1 MKLRPYAHRLWIA
14 IVVLAFGS
22 LACNLIQN
30 QQPSPLVTPT
40 SASGA
45 PTVTIN
51 SPANGGE
58 VAVGQEVLIQS
69 TAQDG
74 VGVTRIELRV
84 NGFIVNTVP
93 AESPLGDQ
101 EFSVIQSWRPTEA
114 GTATLQVTA
123 YRGSIASAPAQIALT
138 VRASAAQITSTLQ
151 PLPGVTQVAT
161 DDPTCR
167 ARIEVEGLNFR
178 TGPGTTYPI
187 LNVLTLGNLVR
198 ITGRLADNSWWQ
210 VQNGLD
216 YGWISSAY
224 TTQMGNCS
232 AIAIIQPPPSPTP
245 RPATATPTTPP
256 TSTPIPGSPT
266 PTFTPTPQVPDLV
279 VSAIEGPA
287 LLELNASG
295 TVGARYTVR
304 LLNQGTGNSGQFA
317 TSFRLPDGTVA
328 LLPIVVN
335 LAPSQSVDLPV
346 DVTFNASAS
355 YRLEATIDSGSQVAE
370 RDEGNN
376 VRILDVVITNPPTTG
391 LTAAPVVSG
400 AALTGPLVV
409 ITLAP

>member
-1 MKLRPYAHRLWIA
+1 MKFRPDAYRLWIT
-14 IVVLAFGS
+14 IVALAFGS
-22 LACNLIQN
+22 LACNLIQD
-30 QQPSPLVTPT
+30 QQPSQLVTPT
-40 SASGA
+40 PASGG

-51 SPANGGE
+51 SPTNSGE
-58 VAVGQEVLIQS
+58 VAIGQEVLIQS

-84 NGFIVNTVP
+84 NGFIVNTVS
-93 AESPLGDQ
+93 AESPLGDRD
-101 EFSVIQSWRPTEA
+101 FSVIQSWRPTEA
-114 GTATLQVTA
+114 GTATIQVTA
-123 YRGSIASAPAQIALT
+123 YRGSIASTPAQITLT
-138 VRASAAQITSTLQ
+138 VRTSASQITSTLQ

-161 DDPTCR
+161 NDPTCR

-178 TGPGTTYPI
+178 TGPGTNYPI
-187 LNVLTLGNLVR
+187 LSVLTLGNLVR
-198 ITGRLADNSWWQ
+198 ISGRLADNSWWQ
-210 VQNGLD
+210 VQSGLD

-224 TTQMGNCS
+224 TTQMGDCS
-232 AIAIIQPPPSPTP
+232 AIAVVLPPPSPTP

-256 TSTPIPGSPT
+256 TSTSIPGSPT
-266 PTFTPTPQVPDLV
+266 PTFTPTPQVPDLII
-279 VSAIEGPA
+279 SAIEGPTV
-287 LLELNASG
+287 LELNASG

-304 LLNQGTGNSGQFA
+304 LLNQGTGNSGQFT

-335 LAPSQSVDLPV
+335 LAPTQSVDLPV

-376 VRILDVVITNPPTTG
+376 VRTLDVVVTNPPTTS
-391 LTAAPVVSG
+391 LAAPVLS
-400 AALTGPLVV
+400 GPLVV